1 MIARYFIPVNRIR
14 NESLERRNNFCEPG
28 NLLRELPKLNGE
40 AHVVIEQGEGW
51 LSANEKL
58 VARRAT
64 RPFESQPIMEQAM
77 TTSRKSF
84 VATTL
89 TLAICVA
96 TVLGQTSRGFD
107 LSNMDKNTA
116 ACADFYQFAN
126 GTWLT
131 KTPIP
136 AAYSTWGSFNVLAEN
151 NRKTLHEILE
161 EAAKKTNAVKGSN
174 EQKIGDFYASCLDE
188 TKREA
193 EGMKPLVPELARI
206 DKIQDA
212 KGLQAEIAFLH
223 RHGVP
228 TLFGF
233 GSLPDFKNS
242 SMVLGAAGQGGLSL
256 PNREYYTKTD
266 EKSVKLRDD
275 FVKHVANMFQ
285 LVGDTPE
292 QAAKN
297 AQTVLAFETRLA
309 QNSRTPIELRD
320 PTTQYHLMNAAQ
332 LKELTPNFSWDDY
345 RRNAGA
351 PTAGDVNVA
360 HPEFFTAVN
369 KMFAEVPVADWKTY
383 LRWNLITSAAPSLS
397 SKFELE
403 NFNFFGK
410 TLEGRKEQQPRWRR
424 CVSSTDANLGE
435 ALGQVYVGKAFTADS
450 KARMKTMVNNLI
462 NAFRARIDKLDW
474 MSNDTRKQAIA
485 KLEAFGQKIGYP
497 DKWID
502 YSALLVS
509 RDSYLANVMRASE
522 FGQMRDFNKINKAVD
537 RKEWGMTP
545 PTVNAGYN
553 PLNNDISFPAGI
565 LQAPFFNPDADDAIN
580 YGAIGA
586 VIGHEITHGY
596 DDQGAEFDAQGNLKN
611 WWTETDR
618 KNFDERANCVVRQFD
633 AFEAEPGLHLQGKLV
648 SGESIADLGGLY
660 VAYDAFQKSLEGKP
674 RPADI
679 DGFSPEQR
687 FFLGWAQV
695 WAEKDTPEW
704 IRFQTQSDPH
714 PLSRFRVNG
723 PLSNMPKFAEAFQCK
738 ASDAM
743 VREASVRCQIW

>member
-1 MIARYFIPVNRIR
+1 MT
-14 NESLERRNNFCEPG
+14 
-28 NLLRELPKLNGE
+28 NL
-40 AHVVIEQGEGW
+40 
-51 LSANEKL
+51 
-58 VARRAT
+58 
-64 RPFESQPIMEQAM
+64 
-77 TTSRKSF
+77 RKSIIALTIACAIC
-84 VATTL
+84 ATT
-89 TLAICVA
+89 VW
-96 TVLGQTSRGFD
+96 GQTGRGFD
-107 LSNMDKNTA
+107 LANMDKTTA
-116 ACADFYQFAN
+116 ACTDFYQFAN

-161 EAAKKTNAVKGSN
+161 ETAKKTNAKGSN

-188 TKREA
+188 AKREA

-206 DKIQDA
+206 EKIQDA
-212 KGLQAEIAFLH
+212 KGVVEEVAYLH

-228 TLFGF
+228 TLFGY
-233 GSLPDFKNS
+233 GSLPDLKNS
-242 SMVLGAAGQGGLSL
+242 SMVLAFAGQGGLSL
-256 PNREYYTKTD
+256 PNRDYYTKTD
-266 EKSVKLRDD
+266 EKSVKLRED
-275 FVKHVANMFQ
+275 FVKHMSNMFQ
-285 LVGDTPE
+285 LIGDTPE
-292 QAAKN
+292 QANKN
-297 AQTVLAFETRLA
+297 AQSVLAFETRLA

-320 PTTQYHLMNAAQ
+320 PTTQYHLMNQAQ

-345 RRNAGA
+345 RRDAGA
-351 PTAGDVNVA
+351 PTTGDINVA

-369 KMFAEVPVADWKTY
+369 KMLVEVPVSDWKTY
-383 LRWNLITSAAPSLS
+383 LRWDLITSAASSLS
-397 SKFELE
+397 SKFETE
-403 NFNFFGK
+403 NFNFFG
-410 TLEGRKEQQPRWRR
+410 TVLEGRKEQLPRWRR
-424 CVSSTDANLGE
+424 CVSATDANLGE
-435 ALGQVYVGKAFTADS
+435 ALGQVYVSRAFTAES
-450 KARMKTMVNNLI
+450 KARMRTMVANLI
-462 NAFRARIDKLDW
+462 SSFRERLNKLNW
-474 MSNDTRKQAIA
+474 MSDDTRKQAIA

-502 YSALLVS
+502 YSSLNVS

-522 FGQMRDFNKINKAVD
+522 FGQIRDFNKINKPVD

-596 DDQGAEFDAQGNLKN
+596 DDQGAEFDSQGNLKN
-611 WWTETDR
+611 WWTEADK
-618 KNFDERANCVVRQFD
+618 KNFDERADCVVKQFD

-660 VAYDAFQKSLEGKP
+660 VAYDAFMKSLQGKP
-674 RPADI
+674 RAADI
-679 DGFSPEQR
+679 DGFSPQQR

-695 WAEKDTPEW
+695 WAEKYTPEW
-704 IRFQTQSDPH
+704 VRFQTQSDPH

-723 PLSNMPKFAEAFQCK
+723 PLSNMPAFAEAYQCK
-738 ASDAM
+738 TGDAM
-743 VREASVRCQIW
+743 VRENAKRCQIW